1 MKNYVLPISAVVAG
15 VVLATGVAMW
25 PVLAQQTP
33 KVDVAALPF
42 SPARQA
48 GPTLYV
54 SGQIP
59 VKPDGT
65 PITGDVAAQTRQTM
79 DNIDAILKQNG
90 YTFADVV
97 NVTVYLSDMKHYP
110 AMNAAYR
117 EYFPDGKFPARAC
130 TGGLQLAFGADLEIS
145 AIAYK
150 EK

>member
-1 MKNYVLPISAVVAG
+1 MNRNRFFGFAGAVIVLVAIAIT
-15 VVLATGVAMW
+15 VW
-25 PVLAQQTP
+25 PAFAQQT

-59 VKPDGT
+59 VQSDGT
-65 PITGDVAAQTRQTM
+65 PVQGTVTEQTKQTM
-79 DNIDAILKQNG
+79 DNIAAVLKQNG

-97 NVTVYLSDMKHYP
+97 NVTVYLSDMKHYQE
-110 AMNAAYR
+110 MNAAYR

-130 TGGLQLAFGADLEIS
+130 VGGLQLAFGADLEIS

>member
-1 MKNYVLPISAVVAG
+1 MNVRRIGFVLGAVTLVALG
-15 VVLATGVAMW
+15 AMIR
-25 PVLAQQTP
+25 PVLAQTP
-33 KVDVAALPF
+33 QKVDVAALPF

-59 VKPDGT
+59 VKADGT
-65 PITGDVAAQTRQTM
+65 PVTGDVAAQTRQTM
-79 DNIDAILKQNG
+79 DNIAAVLKDNG

-150 EK
+150 N

>member
-1 MKNYVLPISAVVAG
+1 MKQSWIGILVVGLGTAIGIAAV
-15 VVLATGVAMW
+15 W
-25 PVLAQQTP
+25 PARAQHAPQ

-65 PITGDVAAQTRQTM
+65 TVKGSVTEQAQQTM
-79 DNIDAILKQNG
+79 DNIAAVLKDYG

-97 NVTVYLSDMKHYP
+97 NITVYLSDMKHYQE
-110 AMNAAYR
+110 MNAAYR

-130 TGGLQLAFGADLEIS
+130 VGGLQLAFGADLEIS

-150 EK
+150 P

>member
-1 MKNYVLPISAVVAG
+1 MKRGIILFVTAFALGTVIVG
-15 VVLATGVAMW
+15 VW
-25 PVLAQQTP
+25 PVFAQQTP
-33 KVDVAALPF
+33 KKIDVAALPF

-59 VKPDGT
+59 VKADGT
-65 PITGDVAAQTRQTM
+65 TVTGDIAAETRQTM
-79 DNIDAILKQNG
+79 DNIGAILKDHG
-90 YTFADVV
+90 RTFADVV

-117 EYFPDGKFPARAC
+117 EYFPEGKFPARAC
-130 TGGLQLAFGADLEIS
+130 VGGLQLAFGADLEIS

-150 EK
+150 DR

>member
-1 MKNYVLPISAVVAG
+1 MRTRGIVVGSVLITAVISGIAV
-15 VVLATGVAMW
+15 W
-25 PVLAQQTP
+25 PALAQQDQ
-33 KVDVAALPF
+33 KVNVASLPF

-65 PITGDVAAQTRQTM
+65 TVKGSIAEQTKQTM
-79 DNIDAILKQNG
+79 DNIGQVLKDNG
-90 YTFADVV
+90 YTFGDVV

-110 AMNAAYR
+110 EMNAAYR
-117 EYFPDGKFPARAC
+117 AYFADGKFPARAC
-130 TGGLQLAFGADLEIS
+130 VGGLQLAFGADLEIS

-150 EK
+150 SK

>member
-1 MKNYVLPISAVVAG
+1 MKKIALSLAALAILITAG
-15 VVLATGVAMW
+15 IA
-25 PVLAQQTP
+25 LAQQDQ
-33 KVDVAALPF
+33 KVNVAALPF

-65 PITGDVAAQTRQTM
+65 VVKDSIAEQTKQTM
-79 DNIDAILKQNG
+79 DNIAAVLKDHG

-97 NVTVYLSDMKHYP
+97 NITVYLSDMKHYP
-110 AMNAAYR
+110 EMNAAYR
-117 EYFPDGKFPARAC
+117 DYFPNGKFPARAC

-150 EK
+150 DK